1 MAGIYNRDNFA
12 QLLANA
18 IENAQARRQAY
29 VDREAQRTKEN
40 AGAIANFAKALGR
53 TYETLGSDEENSPE
67 YRAARFDYIVDGDR
81 SGLDAYQ
88 NALNAAIQN
97 KLSRDAQERML
108 KAGKEQ
114 ADDEAMDQ
122 WQKDYSFAKSAQS
135 EIYNNP
141 ASTQKQK
148 DDADATVRYYESV
161 GNRKGYLSK
170 YKTMT
175 AAPAAT
181 PAAAPAATETPK
193 ETFKQLMGRGQTL
206 EKDEDIDAW
215 IEDVKKYTGNDAVV
229 GEAYEGIGKA
239 QDKKKANADS
249 RWNEYNSRVKA
260 ALDEK
265 NYKKRKAALEPLKE
279 ELANY
284 KGQEKYAEVEKS
296 INDGL
301 KKPVASPVVGYIKNL
316 KAKDLMGA
324 YTELRKAKVKVKT
337 DNAPIGDKSYPYKI
351 AYNND
356 GSLTVSG
363 GGYSNTFK
371 ASDFSEESLGNEKK
385 PEPTNTVA
393 TVLSG
398 GGDGKKANRGSASR
412 KARVAEP
419 ED

>member
-1 MAGIYNRDNFA
+1 MRS
-12 QLLANA
+12 
-18 IENAQARRQAY
+18 
-29 VDREAQRTKEN
+29 
-40 AGAIANFAKALGR
+40 IAEIDADIAEVQKRIASRNEGMPSR
-53 TYETLGSDEENSPE
+53 NDPT
-67 YRAARFDYIVDGDR
+67 YRASRFDYIVEGDR
-81 SGLDAYQ
+81 SGLDNYQ

-97 KLSRDAQERML
+97 KLSRDTQERML

-122 WQKDYSFAKSAQS
+122 WQKDYSFAKSAKE
-135 EIYNNP
+135 EIDNNP

-175 AAPAAT
+175 AAPVEASAV
-181 PAAAPAATETPK
+181 ETPKQEAQK

-206 EKDEDIDAW
+206 EKDEDLDAY
-215 IEDVKKYTGNDAVV
+215 INDVKAYTGNDAVV
-229 GEAYEGIGKA
+229 GEAYDAIAKA
-239 QDKKKANADS
+239 QDKKKENATG

-260 ALDEK
+260 ALGEK
-265 NYKKRKAALEPLKE
+265 NYEKRKAALEPLKE

-301 KKPVASPVVGYIKNL
+301 KKPVTSPVVKYIKNL
-316 KAKDLMGA
+316 KAVDLMSV
-324 YTELRKAKVKVKT
+324 YQELRKSKTKTKT
-337 DNAPIGDKSYPYKI
+337 DNASIGDKSYPYKVS
-351 AYNND
+351 YNND
-356 GSLTVSG
+356 ESLTVSG
-363 GGYSNTFK
+363 GGYSRTFK
-371 ASDFSEESLGNEKK
+371 ASDFGEESLGNEKK
-385 PEPTNTVA
+385 QEPTNSVA
-393 TVLSG
+393 NVLSG

-412 KARVAEP
+412 KARVSEP

>member
-1 MAGIYNRDNFA
+1 MARS
-12 QLLANA
+12 LAEIDA
-18 IENAQARRQAY
+18 DIAEVQARLAKRN
-29 VDREAQRTKEN
+29 EGIPQRSN
-40 AGAIANFAKALGR
+40 
-53 TYETLGSDEENSPE
+53 PE
-67 YRAARFDYIVDGDR
+67 YRAARFDYIVEGDR

-97 KLSRDAQERML
+97 KLSRESSERML

-114 ADDEAMDQ
+114 ANEEAMDQ

-175 AAPAAT
+175 AAPAA
-181 PAAAPAATETPK
+181 PAATETPKEAQK

-239 QDKKKANADS
+239 QEKKKANETG

-260 ALDEK
+260 ALGEK
-265 NYKKRKAALEPLKE
+265 DYNKRKAALEPLKE
-279 ELANY
+279 ELGKY

-301 KKPVASPVVGYIKNL
+301 KKPAKDPLNEAYIKDNYTTSKVMVNILPKLREKGSFTENVTVNGRNRTIKFSKQSNGDVTVSNESGKVIKRWKASELDNDKPEQSKEAKPEQKPNQVASVLGAGKNIKNRVIV
-316 KAKDLMGA
+316 GA
-324 YTELRKAKVKVKT
+324 
-337 DNAPIGDKSYPYKI
+337 G
-351 AYNND
+351 
-356 GSLTVSG
+356 
-363 GGYSNTFK
+363 
-371 ASDFSEESLGNEKK
+371 
-385 PEPTNTVA
+385 
-393 TVLSG
+393 
-398 GGDGKKANRGSASR
+398 
-412 KARVAEP
+412 
-419 ED
+419 EDW

>member
-1 MAGIYNRDNFA
+1 MRSVAEIDKDIAEVQA
-12 QLLANA
+12 QIA
-18 IENAQARRQAY
+18 ARNSGTP
-29 VDREAQRTKEN
+29 DRN
-40 AGAIANFAKALGR
+40 N
-53 TYETLGSDEENSPE
+53 PE
-67 YRAARFDYIVDGDR
+67 YRAARFDYIVEGDR

-97 KLSRDAQERML
+97 KLSRDSAEKMARI
-108 KAGKEQ
+108 GKEQ
-114 ADDEAMDQ
+114 ADEEAMDQ

-175 AAPAAT
+175 AAPAAA
-181 PAAAPAATETPK
+181 PAASPAATETPK

-215 IEDVKKYTGNDAVV
+215 IDDVKKYTGNDAVV

-239 QDKKKANADS
+239 QEKKKANAEG

-260 ALDEK
+260 ALGEK
-265 NYKKRKAALEPLKE
+265 NYGKRKAALEPLKE
-279 ELANY
+279 ELAKY

-301 KKPVASPVVGYIKNL
+301 KKPAADPLTKGVVRQNFGKNDVITMMKEL
-316 KAKDLMGA
+316 KA
-324 YTELRKAKVKVKT
+324 AKEKGVTKNVSV
-337 DNAPIGDKSYPYKI
+337 GDK
-351 AYNND
+351 
-356 GSLTVSG
+356 GRTV
-363 GGYSNTFK
+363 TFK
-371 ASDFSEESLGNEKK
+371 LLQNGDVQVLNEKGR
-385 PEPTNTVA
+385 EI
-393 TVLSG
+393 
-398 GGDGKKANRGSASR
+398 DRFKKADLDEFDTSGKISVEPKQADIPIV
-412 KARVAEP
+412 KALKGESKYPNGRIIVGP
-419 ED
+419 GEDW